1 MHITTTILLI
11 LTFLP
16 LVVVMQI
23 SYHKMKM
30 QHQKKIKTLRNKS
43 ARLLQ
48 KQNELKTQMIV
59 LDSFEN
65 YYQNRQQDIANAI
78 LDLQFELFKQ
88 CNQNNV

>member
-1 MHITTTILLI
+1 
-11 LTFLP
+11 
-16 LVVVMQI
+16 MQI